1 MGLTAVAFVRM
12 SMAHLLKAAYVIVLP
27 VRNVCHGAAD
37 LTAWQRISWWE
48 GPDDEGHLW
57 LMIDFRAAVSA
68 SRTHGPEMVARVLV
82 SNVSG
87 ATAWPIWGAAVCSIW
102 PRHSLLP

>member
-1 MGLTAVAFVRM
+1 MQNVVLLLLLVA
-12 SMAHLLKAAYVIVLP
+12 HCY
-27 VRNVCHGAAD
+27 AAD
-37 LTAWQRISWWE
+37 LTAWRRISWWE

-82 SNVSG
+82 SNVSIDTCCACWLVTWLCVLQKDLADTEKCAAQDAG
-87 ATAWPIWGAAVCSIW
+87 TATSF
-102 PRHSLLP
+102 